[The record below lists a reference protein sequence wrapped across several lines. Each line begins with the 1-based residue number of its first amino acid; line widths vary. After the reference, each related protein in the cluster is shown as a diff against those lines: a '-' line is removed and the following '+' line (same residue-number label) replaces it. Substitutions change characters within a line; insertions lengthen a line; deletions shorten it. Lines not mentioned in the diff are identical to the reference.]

1 LLPNYI
7 PSSNLTRAGR
17 AAGQGR
23 GASAGGL
30 LTATGRD
37 AVQSV
42 SLAKPVTPDIAIS
55 PATNLIPLSQALLQA
70 ADAIFASGD
79 YQQAAAAY
87 ARLTVRYGNHDELA
101 VRRFIAL
108 VASGDCD
115 QAAVMF
121 EAASATQQPLLARG
135 LPAGGLAELYG
146 AAAAERDKHVE
157 YLAAYALKHS
167 DDGLALAMVGTWLE
181 LDGQFERAQLFM
193 KGAAALAPADHLP
206 SDSARLVATD
216 VSQ

>member
-17 AAGQGR
+17 SQPAAEQGR
-23 GASAGGL
+23 EGFTTAL
-30 LTATGRD
+30 LTTMGRD
-37 AVQSV
+37 SVQSV
-42 SLAKPVTPDIAIS
+42 SLAKPVMPEI
-55 PATNLIPLSQALLQA
+55 ATNVVPLSQDLLQA

-79 YQQAAAAY
+79 YQQAAATY

-121 EAASATQQPLLARG
+121 EAASAAQQPLLVSA
-135 LPAGGLAELYG
+135 LPTGGLTALYG
-146 AAAAERDKHVE
+146 LAAPEREQHVD
-157 YLAAYALKHS
+157 YLAAYALKHP

-181 LDGQFERAQLFM
+181 LDGQAERAQMFM
-193 KGAAALAPADHLP
+193 KSAAAMAPRDEIPTDA
-206 SDSARLVATD
+206 ARLVATD
-216 VSQ
+216 ISQ